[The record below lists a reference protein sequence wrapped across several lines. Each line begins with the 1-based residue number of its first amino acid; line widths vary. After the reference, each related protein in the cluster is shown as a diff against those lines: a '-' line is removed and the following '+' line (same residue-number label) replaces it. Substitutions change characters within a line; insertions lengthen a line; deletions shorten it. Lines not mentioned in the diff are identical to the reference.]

1 MDIWFEDLD
10 ALISHIN
17 SINMNTIGESAVQT
31 IAKEVEAI
39 LLKHIKS
46 DIYGAYTPH
55 MGAWIGGST
64 YQRRHVLE
72 GGIKSTLEA
81 DGTLLV
87 TSDAPAGQ
95 CVVDGYSFSNAD
107 SGFLQ
112 LLESGHMGIWRNGF
126 ARPAVS
132 NAQRE
137 VDSSS
142 SIQNIFEKALQEKM
156 GGA

>member
-1 MDIWFEDLD
+1 MSITWFDDVDELIG
-10 ALISHIN
+10 AL
-17 SINMNTIGESAVQT
+17 SITNTDEVVQQV
-31 IAKEVEAI
+31 ANEVQAI

-46 DIYGAYTPH
+46 DIYDAYTPKE
-55 MGAWIGGST
+55 GAWVNGTT

-72 GGIKSTLEA
+72 GNIKSTLEP
-81 DGTLLV
+81 DGTLLT

-95 CVVDGYSFSNAD
+95 SIVKGYNFSNAD

-112 LLESGHMGIWRNGF
+112 LLESGHMGIWKNGF
-126 ARPAVS
+126 PRPAVT

-142 SIQNIFEKALQEKM
+142 RIKSILEKGTKRVM
-156 GGA
+156 N